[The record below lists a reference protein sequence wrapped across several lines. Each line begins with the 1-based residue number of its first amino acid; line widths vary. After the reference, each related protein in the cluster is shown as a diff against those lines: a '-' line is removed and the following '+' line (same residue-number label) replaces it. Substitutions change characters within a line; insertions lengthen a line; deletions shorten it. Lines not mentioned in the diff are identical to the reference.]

1 MIQSACCLFIV
12 KHLWVVQIRSLFL
25 LSLMLRLISSRCK
38 FHVLILFVHEIVV
51 KCLRHT
57 GWKVLLMFFIFQIIR
72 GWGWSERGNIATVV
86 FNITIHE
93 VTPSATCPTV
103 CSSRLF
109 KFLIKWR
116 CNHRRLVVIR
126 LFILF
131 RLLQCCLLRCVFR
144 WLIRFLLMSWYIDTP
159 TLQIFTA
166 YLFAR
171 RNLGHRGCVNYMR
184 AICRVVMWCTTADNW
199 GIINISVRMNFLL
212 GGRGRFVEIGL
223 FPKICAMC
231 LWHQRI
237 LFKLRRSISNL
248 DWLSVMSIR

>member
-12 KHLWVVQIRSLFL
+12 KHLWVVQIRSLLL
-25 LSLMLRLISSRCK
+25 LSLMLRLISCRWK
-38 FHVLILFVHEIVV
+38 FHVVILFVHEIVV

-57 GWKVLLMFFIFQIIR
+57 GWKVLLMFFIFQIIW
-72 GWGWSERGNIATVV
+72 GWGRSERGNVATVV
-86 FNITIHE
+86 FYITIHE
-93 VTPSATCPTV
+93 VTASPTCPTV
-103 CSSRLF
+103 CSSSLF
-109 KFLIKWR
+109 KFFIKWR
-116 CNHRRLVVIR
+116 CNHWRLVVIR

-131 RLLQCCLLRCVFR
+131 RLLQCCLLRCIFR
-144 WLIRFLLMSWYIDTP
+144 WLIRFLLMSWYIDTT
-159 TLQIFTA
+159 TLQAFTT

-171 RNLGHRGCVNYMR
+171 RNLGQRGCVNNMR
-184 AICRVVMWCTTADNW
+184 AICRVVMWRTTANDR
-199 GIINISVRMNFLL
+199 GVIEISVRINFLL

>member
-12 KHLWVVQIRSLFL
+12 KHLWVVQIWSLLL
-25 LSLMLRLISSRCK
+25 LSLMLRLISSRGK

-72 GWGWSERGNIATVV
+72 GWGRSERGNVATVV
-86 FNITIHE
+86 FYITIHE

-109 KFLIKWR
+109 KFLIKW
-116 CNHRRLVVIR
+116 
-126 LFILF
+126 
-131 RLLQCCLLRCVFR
+131 
-144 WLIRFLLMSWYIDTP
+144 W
-159 TLQIFTA
+159 
-166 YLFAR
+166 
-171 RNLGHRGCVNYMR
+171 CVNNMR
-184 AICRVVMWCTTADNW
+184 TICRVMMWRTTTDNW
-199 GIINISVRMNFLL
+199 GVIEIPVRINFLL
-212 GGRGRFVEIGL
+212 GGRGCFVEIGL

-237 LFKLRRSISNL
+237 LFKLRGSISNL